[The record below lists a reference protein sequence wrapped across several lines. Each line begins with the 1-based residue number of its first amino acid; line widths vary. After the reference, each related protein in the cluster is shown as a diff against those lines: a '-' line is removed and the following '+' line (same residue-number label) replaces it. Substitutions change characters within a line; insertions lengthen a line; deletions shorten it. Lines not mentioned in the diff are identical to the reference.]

1 MVRAWGI
8 HRGAWKADGGVTV
21 ATTED
26 AGNTLITGLPPKRP
40 GKSGS
45 TSQVYL
51 ITFYLVVFSLSLIHI

>member
-1 MVRAWGI
+1 M
-8 HRGAWKADGGVTV
+8 

-51 ITFYLVVFSLSLIHI
+51 ITFYLVVFSLAPKYSQPLEVLCVSISAAGSK